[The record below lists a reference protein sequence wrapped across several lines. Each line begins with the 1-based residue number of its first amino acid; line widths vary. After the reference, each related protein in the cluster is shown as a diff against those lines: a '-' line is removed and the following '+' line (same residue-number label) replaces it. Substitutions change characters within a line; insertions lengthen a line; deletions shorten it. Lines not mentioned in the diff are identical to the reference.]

1 MEQGKSNTDLISN
14 GWFMEKNKQWPGQAF
29 SLEVE
34 KVLEVKQ
41 SEFQDI
47 MVFQRYDEIKF
58 FCAAGNVF
66 GKLVFL
72 GRFSF
77 LPVFIKTSLAN

>member
-1 MEQGKSNTDLISN
+1 MEQGQTNSDLISN
-14 GWFMEKNKQWPGQAF
+14 GWFMEKNKQWSGQAF

-47 MVFQRYDEIKF
+47 MVFQR
-58 FCAAGNVF
+58 
-66 GKLVFL
+66 
-72 GRFSF
+72 
-77 LPVFIKTSLAN
+77 